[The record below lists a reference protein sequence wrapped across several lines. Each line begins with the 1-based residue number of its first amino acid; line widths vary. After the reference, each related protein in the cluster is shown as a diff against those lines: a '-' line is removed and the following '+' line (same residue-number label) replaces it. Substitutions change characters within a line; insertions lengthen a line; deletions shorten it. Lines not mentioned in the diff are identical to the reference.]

1 MRTTTPLTV
10 SPRSEFWAGFRA
22 TIPLVIGA
30 IPFGFIFGAT
40 AVANKISPAGTMAM
54 SLFVFAGASQFIA
67 AGLISGGAGVLVII
81 LTTFFVN
88 LRHALYS
95 ATLAPHMKHLSQR
108 WLVPL
113 GFWLTDETFVVVAT
127 RYNQSDPSPYKHW
140 YHLGSALFMY
150 LNWQCCTLIG
160 LLAANAIPPDQVA
173 QLGLEFAAVV
183 TFIGMVIPLIK
194 TRPALLSTITAGAAS
209 LVFYGLPGR
218 LGLIVA
224 ALLGVGVGLAA
235 ETWFKTPALSPQ
247 PIISEPQPQDE
258 GEGSHE

>member
-1 MRTTTPLTV
+1 MSTTPPPTA

-30 IPFGFIFGAT
+30 IPFGIIFGAT
-40 AVANKISPAGTMAM
+40 AVVNKISPTGTIAM

-67 AGLISGGAGVLVII
+67 AGMISGGAGILVIV

-88 LRHALYS
+88 LRHALY
-95 ATLAPHMKHLSQR
+95 ATTLAPHMKHLSQR
-108 WLVPL
+108 WLIPL

-127 RYNQSDPSPYKHW
+127 RYNQSDRSPHKHW

-150 LNWQCCTLIG
+150 VNWQCCTLIG
-160 LLAANAIPPDQVA
+160 LLAANAISPDQVA
-173 QLGLEFAAVV
+173 KLGLEFAVVV

-235 ETWFKTPALSPQ
+235 ETWFKAPPPLPE
-247 PIISEPQPQDE
+247 PIIYEPKDE
-258 GEGSHE
+258 KESSHE